1 MCMEQ
6 GSAGVRR

>member
-1 MCMEQ
+1 MEQ